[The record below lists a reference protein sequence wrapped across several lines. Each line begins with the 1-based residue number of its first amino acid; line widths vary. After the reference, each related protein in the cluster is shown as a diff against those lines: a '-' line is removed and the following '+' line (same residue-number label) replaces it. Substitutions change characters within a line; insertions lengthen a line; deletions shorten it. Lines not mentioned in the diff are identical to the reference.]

1 VKPGS
6 EQGLAHLLSQVE
18 SRVTRRLV
26 TVLRAHDCELAE
38 WRVLRLLEDRQ
49 GRPMSEIK
57 GFVMLPGPT
66 LTKLIDRMV
75 ANNLVYRRGDV
86 VDRRRV
92 LVFLAPR
99 GVAKY
104 EIIRA
109 AVDSDQLELAERIG
123 DEQLAELTRALSQV
137 ADALQLSTG
146 QGGN

>member
-1 VKPGS
+1 MKPGS
-6 EQGLAHLLSQVE
+6 DLGLAHLLSQVE

-38 WRVLRLLEDRQ
+38 WRVLRLLSDRR
-49 GRPMSEIK
+49 GRSMSEIRD
-57 GFVMLPGPT
+57 FVMLPGPT

-75 ANNLVYRRGDV
+75 ANNLVYRRGDL

-99 GVAKY
+99 GLAKY

-109 AVDSDQLELAERIG
+109 AVESDQVELAERIG
-123 DEQLAELTRALSQV
+123 DEQLAELTRALWHV
-137 ADALQLSTG
+137 ADALE
-146 QGGN
+146 

>member
-1 VKPGS
+1 LRVKPGA
-6 EQGLAHLLSQVE
+6 ELGLAHLLSQVE

-38 WRVLRLLEDRQ
+38 WRVLRLLSDRR
-49 GRPMSEIK
+49 GRSMSEIK
-57 GFVMLPGPT
+57 DFVMLPGPT

-75 ANNLVYRRGDV
+75 ANNLVYRRGDL

-99 GVAKY
+99 GLAKY

-109 AVDSDQLELAERIG
+109 AVDSDQMQLAERIG
-123 DEQLAELTRALSQV
+123 DEQLAELTRALSHV
-137 ADALQLSTG
+137 ADALE
-146 QGGN
+146 

>member
-1 VKPGS
+1 MKPGS

-18 SRVTRRLV
+18 SRLTRRLV

-38 WRVLRLLEDRQ
+38 WRVLRLLADRH
-49 GRPMSEIK
+49 GRPMNEIK
-57 GFVMLPGPT
+57 NFVMLPGPT

-75 ANNLVYRRGDV
+75 ANALVYRRGDV

-104 EIIRA
+104 EIICA
-109 AVDSDQLELAERIG
+109 AVDSDQLELAERVG

-137 ADALQLSTG
+137 ADALQ
-146 QGGN
+146 

>member
-1 VKPGS
+1 MKPGS
-6 EQGLAHLLSQVE
+6 ELGLAHLLSQVE

-38 WRVLRLLEDRQ
+38 WRVLRLLSDRR
-49 GRPMSEIK
+49 GRSMSEIK
-57 GFVMLPGPT
+57 DFVMLPGPT

-75 ANNLVYRRGDV
+75 ANNLVYRRGDL

-99 GVAKY
+99 GLAKY

-109 AVDSDQLELAERIG
+109 AVDSDQMELAERIG
-123 DEQLAELTRALSQV
+123 DEQLAELTRALSHV
-137 ADALQLSTG
+137 ADALE
-146 QGGN
+146 